1 MNTFTPSNSPFNCPT
16 DDTFWPPVNLRQL
29 RAALS
34 LNSTISD
41 ARLKIAALGA
51 TLKVNKTLAAWRFNL
66 RQQGYVHLEHVPA
79 PSIDDCS
86 LLVTY
91 YFNAIETTTAL
102 ELCQHLKVSACGRAC
117 HLDEFYA
124 NGLSTNENRHHDE

>member
-1 MNTFTPSNSPFNCPT
+1 MNTPITYAPTFHCPT

-29 RAALS
+29 RDALS
-34 LNSTISD
+34 LNSTISE

-51 TLKVNKTLAAWRFNL
+51 TSKVNKTLAAWRFNF

-86 LLVTY
+86 ILVTY
-91 YFNAIETTTAL
+91 YINAIETTTAL
-102 ELCQHLKVSACGRAC
+102 ELFHHLKVAECGRAC
-117 HLDEFYA
+117 HLDEVSPK
-124 NGLSTNENRHHDE
+124 GLFTCENRHHDE